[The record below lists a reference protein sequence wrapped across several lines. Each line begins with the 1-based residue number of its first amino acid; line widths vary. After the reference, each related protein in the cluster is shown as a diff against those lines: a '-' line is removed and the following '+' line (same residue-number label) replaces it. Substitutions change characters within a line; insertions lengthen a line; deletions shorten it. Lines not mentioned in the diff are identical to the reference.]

1 MTIAFL
7 LRGAVLAAARRFPD
21 LKLRYGKQ
29 IRVTVYDTMSVE

>member
-29 IRVTVYDTMSVE
+29 IKVTVCGIMSVE